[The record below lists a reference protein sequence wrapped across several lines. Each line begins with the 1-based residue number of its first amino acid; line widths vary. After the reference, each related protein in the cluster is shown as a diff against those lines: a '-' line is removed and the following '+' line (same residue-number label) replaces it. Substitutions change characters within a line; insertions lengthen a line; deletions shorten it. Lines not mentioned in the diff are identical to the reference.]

1 MGKFSWY
8 EKNKCGDYVKRR
20 FPVLTWL
27 PRYRPTWILQDALAG
42 ITVGLTAIPQG
53 IAYGIVAGLS
63 AEYGLYAAFMASF
76 IYIIFGSCENITI
89 GPTAI
94 MATMVQP
101 LVAKYGADMAI
112 LIAFLKGC
120 IIMLLGVFHLGFLL
134 DFISLPVITGF
145 TSGAAI
151 NIASSQ
157 FKSLLGIAGRSES
170 FLDSLIMIFKNLYQI
185 RYQDTLLGI
194 GTIAILVLLKNI
206 PGRRTGN
213 ILQKMGWL
221 LALSRNALVVIIG
234 TVMAYIFYI
243 NKQNPFQLTGAIGQG
258 LPPFASPPFSTTF
271 QNRTYNFLEMTTAM
285 GTTLFTIPILSTIEH
300 IAIAKAFAKGKSLD
314 ATQEMIALGVCNIF
328 GSFVRSMPVTGSFT
342 RTAVNHAS
350 GVKTPLGGIFTGC
363 LVILAL
369 SLLTST
375 FRFIPKAT
383 LAGLIICAMYYM
395 LDFSTYALLW
405 RARKIDFFVM
415 LLTLVPCVFL
425 SLEYGILI
433 GIVVNLIC
441 LLYYSARPSINMNI
455 EQIEGETVIVAI
467 PEETIAFP
475 AAERL
480 RSNIMKLSGESE
492 CNVILDCKNLKR
504 IDVTVAKNVKLL
516 AKDLSVRGQSIVCI
530 NCCENVHAIL
540 KIVAPELLNVKE
552 DEELCAQE
560 MLRKKEANIHM
571 YIYRRE
577 DMWNIEGENY

>member
-1 MGKFSWY
+1 MLAKWY
-8 EKNKCGDYVKRR
+8 EKDKCGKYAVRR
-20 FPVLTWL
+20 LPILDWL
-27 PRYRPTWILQDALAG
+27 PRYKPTWLLHDALAG
-42 ITVGLTAIPQG
+42 ITVGLTAVPQG

-63 AEYGLYAAFMASF
+63 PEYGLYAAFMASF

-120 IIMLLGVFHLGFLL
+120 IIAVLGIFHLGFLL
-134 DFISLPVITGF
+134 NFISLPVITGF
-145 TSGAAI
+145 TSAAAI

-157 FKSLLGIAGRSES
+157 FKSLLGIPGRTES
-170 FLDSLIMIFKNLYQI
+170 FLDSLIAIFKNLNQI
-185 RYQDTLLGI
+185 KYQDTLLGI
-194 GTIAILVLLKNI
+194 GTIAVLVLLKNI
-206 PGRRTGN
+206 PGKRTGT
-213 ILQKMGWL
+213 IFQKIGWL
-221 LALSRNALVVIIG
+221 LALSRNALVVVIG
-234 TVMAYIFYI
+234 TIMAYIFYI
-243 NKQNPFQLTGAIGQG
+243 NGQNPFKLTDTMGQG
-258 LPPFASPPFSTTF
+258 LPPFALPPFSTTF
-271 QNRTYNFLEMTTAM
+271 KNETYNFLEMTTAM
-285 GTTLFTIPILSTIEH
+285 GTTLVTIPIVSIIEH

-350 GVKTPLGGIFTGC
+350 GVKTPLGGIFTGS
-363 LVILAL
+363 LVLLAVG
-369 SLLTST
+369 LLTST

-425 SLEYGILI
+425 GLEYGILI
-433 GIVVNLIC
+433 GIVVNLIA
-441 LLYYSARPSINMNI
+441 LLYFSARPSVQTKI
-455 EQIEGETVIVAI
+455 EQIEGETVIVVI
-467 PEETIAFP
+467 PEEALAFP

-480 RSNIMKLSGESE
+480 RANIMKLSGESE

-504 IDVTVAKNVKLL
+504 IDVTVAKNMKLL
-516 AKDLSVRGQSIVCI
+516 GKDLSIRGQTIICS
-530 NCCENVHAIL
+530 NCCENVNATL
-540 KIVAPELLNVKE
+540 RVVAPELLKVKE
-552 DEELCAQE
+552 D
-560 MLRKKEANIHM
+560 RGNHI
-571 YIYRRE
+571 
-577 DMWNIEGENY
+577 

>member
-1 MGKFSWY
+1 MMAKWY
-8 EKNKCGDYVKRR
+8 EKDKCGKYAVRR
-20 FPVLTWL
+20 LPILDWL
-27 PRYRPTWILQDALAG
+27 PRYKPTWLLHDALAG
-42 ITVGLTAIPQG
+42 ITVGLTAVPQG

-63 AEYGLYAAFMASF
+63 PEYGLYAAFMASF

-120 IIMLLGVFHLGFLL
+120 IIAVLGIFHLGFLL

-145 TSGAAI
+145 TSAAAI

-157 FKSLLGIAGRSES
+157 FKSLLGIPGRTES
-170 FLDSLIMIFKNLYQI
+170 FLDSLIAIFKNLNQI
-185 RYQDTLLGI
+185 KYQDTLLGI
-194 GTIAILVLLKNI
+194 GTIAVLVLLKNI
-206 PGRRTGN
+206 PGKRTGT
-213 ILQKMGWL
+213 IFQKIGWL
-221 LALSRNALVVIIG
+221 LALSRNALVVVIG

-243 NKQNPFQLTGAIGQG
+243 NGQNPFKLTDTMGQG
-258 LPPFASPPFSTTF
+258 LPPFALPPFSTIF
-271 QNRTYNFLEMTTAM
+271 KNETYNFVEMTTAM
-285 GTTLFTIPILSTIEH
+285 GTTLVTIPIVSIIEH

-350 GVKTPLGGIFTGC
+350 GVKTPLGGIFTGS
-363 LVILAL
+363 LVLLAVG
-369 SLLTST
+369 LLTST

-425 SLEYGILI
+425 GLEYGILI
-433 GIVVNLIC
+433 GIVVNLIA
-441 LLYYSARPSINMNI
+441 LLYFSARPSVQTKI
-455 EQIEGETVIVAI
+455 EQIEGETVIVVI
-467 PEETIAFP
+467 PEEALTFP

-480 RSNIMKLSGESE
+480 RANIMKLSGESE

-504 IDVTVAKNVKLL
+504 IDVTVAKNMKLL
-516 AKDLSVRGQSIVCI
+516 GKDLSIRGQTIICS
-530 NCCENVHAIL
+530 NCCENVNATL
-540 KIVAPELLNVKE
+540 RVVAPELLKVKE
-552 DEELCAQE
+552 D
-560 MLRKKEANIHM
+560 RGNHI
-571 YIYRRE
+571 
-577 DMWNIEGENY
+577 